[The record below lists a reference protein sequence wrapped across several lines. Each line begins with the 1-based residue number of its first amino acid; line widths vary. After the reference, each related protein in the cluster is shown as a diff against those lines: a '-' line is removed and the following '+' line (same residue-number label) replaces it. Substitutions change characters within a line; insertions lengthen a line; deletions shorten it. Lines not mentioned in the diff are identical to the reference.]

1 MRQTK
6 IVCTLGPATTG
17 RDVLRGLLDAGMDA
31 ARFNLSYGTHEEHA
45 RTLALLRDLAGESG
59 RQVAVLFDLPGPK
72 LRTGPL
78 PGGAVDLR
86 VGDTVRLVPDGGPS
100 PAARAGEPVVPYPYP
115 ALSRAGPPRPRAL
128 LQDGEIAL
136 QVQEI
141 VGEEVICTVL
151 NGGRVRPD
159 PRVN

>member
-45 RTLALLRDLAGESG
+45 RTLALLRDLAGERG

-78 PGGAVDLR
+78 PRGAVGLR
-86 VGDTVRLVPDGGPS
+86 AGGP
-100 PAARAGEPVVPYPYP
+100 ACGA
-115 ALSRAGPPRPRAL
+115 PRPVPRPPLPRRETRSPPAPP
-128 LQDGEIAL
+128 
-136 QVQEI
+136 
-141 VGEEVICTVL
+141 
-151 NGGRVRPD
+151 GRRPAR
-159 PRVN
+159 PLPPTAPSSRTISP